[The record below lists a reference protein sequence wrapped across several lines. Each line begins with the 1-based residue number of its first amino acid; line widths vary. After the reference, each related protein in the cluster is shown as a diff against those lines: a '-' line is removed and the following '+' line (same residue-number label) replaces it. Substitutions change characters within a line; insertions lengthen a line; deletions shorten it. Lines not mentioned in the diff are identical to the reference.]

1 MSYYQL
7 KCLHCGKL
15 MENSNVVFKMD
26 RAEMEKTADDLFGSG
41 GNSNAFS
48 SASTSASSAFST
60 SGGMGSGM
68 STTSNSGVGNS
79 EVVIYLTYKELL
91 EKAEEQNKVGKK
103 ADVIALVEKDIAINA
118 KNSKTVADE
127 PDRVSILS
135 GDLITGVQLKDLQ
148 IGDKKMTGIIKKR
161 RCCRCHRLLSQNSG
175 KMPTY
180 TLGLIGH
187 SSAGKTVYFTVL
199 HRYLQQNLVFPFG
212 KLSSINDLSCR
223 ELGEKDEFEQFCR
236 TLDQTGRLPSTT
248 ESALNQPYCRVFTLT
263 GKDKNGNEI
272 VNRCLLSVR
281 DVMGEAFVHDVNEAG
296 FEAKDLALYICT
308 SADGLLMIT
317 DPLVL
322 NRARNTLGTSAR
334 AQQTSG
340 QNELLTLALLVSNQ
354 LTDRDS
360 KISKP
365 SVVMVTK
372 EDILWNQRSNLH
384 IPADTAAIAPAL
396 SWRIDRQQDWYHN
409 FLAPLHYSTKTLIEH
424 LDNGEGFSPFLENT
438 FADAAYI
445 SVSAL
450 GANVRLYPK
459 VENNKNVCYVDPVA
473 AINPRFL
480 QLPLAYLLMRFGFLP
495 PVHQSNYYA
504 NQDEMFDEW
513 CRNKVQ
519 RINPAASDGFRNE
532 FSDEKKPD
540 ENQGKKRNIFSLLKR

>member
-48 SASTSASSAFST
+48 SASTSNAFSA

-68 STTSNSGVGNS
+68 STTSISGVANS
-79 EVVIYLTYKELL
+79 EVDVYLTYKELL
-91 EKAEEQNKVGKK
+91 EKAEEQNKAGEK

-135 GDLITGVQLKDLQ
+135 GDLITGVQLKDIQ
-148 IGDKKMTGIIKKR
+148 IGSKKMTGIIKKR
-161 RCCRCHRLLSQNSG
+161 RCCRCHKLLSQHSG

-180 TLGLIGH
+180 TLGMIGH

-199 HRYLQQNLVFPFG
+199 HRYLQQNLLFPFG

-236 TLDQTGRLPSTT
+236 QLDQIGKLPSTT
-248 ESALNQPYCRVFTLT
+248 ENALNQPYCRVFTLT
-263 GKDKNGNEI
+263 GTDKYGNEI

-281 DVMGEAFVHDVNEAG
+281 DVMGEAFVHDVNEAN
-296 FEAKDLALYICT
+296 FEAKDAVLHICEI
-308 SADGLLMIT
+308 SDGLLMVT
-317 DPLVL
+317 DPLAL
-322 NRARNTLGTSAR
+322 NRARNTLGNAAR
-334 AQQTSG
+334 TDQENG
-340 QNELLTLALLVSNQ
+340 QNELSNLSLLISNKF
-354 LTDRDS
+354 LENNE
-360 KISKP
+360 KILKP

-396 SWRIDRQQDWYHN
+396 SWRIDRQQDWYHS
-409 FLAPLHYSTKTLIEH
+409 FLAPLHYSTKALIEY
-424 LDNGEGFSPFLENT
+424 LDNGEGFSPFLENA

-450 GANVRLYPK
+450 GVNVRLYPK
-459 VENNKNVCYVDPVA
+459 VENGKNVYYVDPVA

-495 PVHQSNYYA
+495 PVHRSNYFSH
-504 NQDEMFDEW
+504 QEEMFDEW
-513 CRNKVQ
+513 CENKVQ
-519 RINPAASDGFRNE
+519 RINPTASDGFRNE